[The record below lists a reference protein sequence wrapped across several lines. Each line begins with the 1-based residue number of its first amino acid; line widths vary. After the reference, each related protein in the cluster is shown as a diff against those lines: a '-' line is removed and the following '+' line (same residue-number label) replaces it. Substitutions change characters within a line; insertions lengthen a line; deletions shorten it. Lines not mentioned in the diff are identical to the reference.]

1 MRFSALGFTNDNHAL
16 IQPILV
22 HCGAGTSATDR
33 SILSR
38 RRLARADVE
47 VVEAKPEPGQL
58 YAFSQPGKWL
68 LDQVVAQC
76 CGDES
81 GDQIESK
88 MSELPRGIPAKQL
101 LSDVQTVR

>member
-1 MRFSALGFTNDNHAL
+1 MRSTPAEPVRGRPLHVDLPNPWNRRFLFHPKGTEMRFNGLGFTNDNHAL

-47 VVEAKPEPGQL
+47 VAEAKPEPGQ
-58 YAFSQPGKWL
+58 
-68 LDQVVAQC
+68 
-76 CGDES
+76 
-81 GDQIESK
+81 I
-88 MSELPRGIPAKQL
+88 
-101 LSDVQTVR
+101 VRVFAAG